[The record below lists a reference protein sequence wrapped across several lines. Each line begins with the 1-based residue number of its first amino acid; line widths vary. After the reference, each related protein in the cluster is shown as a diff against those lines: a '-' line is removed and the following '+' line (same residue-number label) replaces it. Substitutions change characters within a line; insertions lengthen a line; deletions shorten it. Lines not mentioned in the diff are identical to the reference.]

1 MSFSK
6 PDKEDVN
13 RVIPACTWI
22 MGPPLRSVDP
32 GTLARLGAFELTL
45 KTTTDGKGLPQ
56 GQAND
61 LPTPGQGAPAAS
73 YRFDAAPA
81 TQHAVWLGDI
91 LLGRRGNINRQR
103 VGDPPR
109 RARIAIRGTTGPRI
123 PSPHQLHGHRTSTT
137 GKASLFLTP
146 GPGHYWGHRLS
157 SHGCRD
163 SPLRPRIPHHV
174 ALPSTRPL
182 SPTPATRGP
191 EMQRSATAQC
201 SFRTKPS
208 HDVC

>member
-1 MSFSK
+1 
-6 PDKEDVN
+6 
-13 RVIPACTWI
+13 
-22 MGPPLRSVDP
+22 MGPTLRSVDP
-32 GTLARLGAFELTL
+32 GTLDRLGVFDLTL

-61 LPTPGQGAPAAS
+61 LQRRAKACPQRPIDSTH
-73 YRFDAAPA
+73 R
-81 TQHAVWLGDI
+81 QHAVWLGDI

-109 RARIAIRGTTGPRI
+109 RPRIAIRGTTGPRI

-137 GKASLFLTP
+137 EKASLFLTP

-157 SHGCRD
+157 SQGCRD
-163 SPLRPRIPHHV
+163 SPLRPRTPHHV

-201 SFRTKPS
+201 SFRTRPP